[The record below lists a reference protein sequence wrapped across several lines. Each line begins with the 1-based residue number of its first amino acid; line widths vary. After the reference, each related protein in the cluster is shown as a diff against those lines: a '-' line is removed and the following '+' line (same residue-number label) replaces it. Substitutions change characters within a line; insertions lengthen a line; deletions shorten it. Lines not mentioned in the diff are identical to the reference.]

1 MRCTGASR
9 MAGKT
14 RQLTGR
20 VADRVASVAAGEK
33 GLTIEEVT
41 KKETSDGVEARSVS
55 ARIRTVEDLLAHID
69 ADMEQFEIA
78 ASEATKWEGLTA
90 DKATGKPVVT
100 ELHRVHVRLRPRQAG
115 VREAVEAMI
124 AGAATS
130 GRIGVPKCKRRRVSV
145 DRLWQILVVADTH
158 FAKYAWHRTSG
169 GGDYDIDHADSL
181 VRGAGDQ
188 LLDAGDK
195 QRPSRRTIAFLG
207 DLFHYD
213 TPDAKTTRGTQLERD
228 GRLEKMIETGSAAL
242 THLVERSAE
251 TCQTDVVVVP
261 GNHDETMTAWFRLL
275 LATHFRRDKR
285 VQIHDA
291 YTHRQYLEHAGNL
304 VGFAHGDKARNRL
317 PSLMAL
323 EMPDAWS
330 RCRYREVH
338 TGHLHKQAAKVRR
351 VIDTDGIDTVDG
363 VVVRIAPALCP
374 PDDWHSQEGY
384 IGSRQAMETWFYSS
398 GGGLAGMLVAG
409 GGRAA

>member
-1 MRCTGASR
+1 MARRTSVTAKLAASIK
-9 MAGKT
+9 AG
-14 RQLTGR
+14 
-20 VADRVASVAAGEK
+20 K

-41 KKETSDGVEARSVS
+41 KADTADGIEARSVS
-55 ARIRTVEDLLAHID
+55 ARIRTVDDLLRHIE
-69 ADMEQFEIA
+69 ADMDRFEIA
-78 ASEATKWEGLTA
+78 TSEATKWEGLTA
-90 DKATGKPVVT
+90 DKATGEPVVT
-100 ELHRVHVRLRPRQAG
+100 ELHRVHVRLRPRQGQG

-124 AGAATS
+124 AGAAKS
-130 GRIGVPKCKRRRVSV
+130 GRIGGRKAKRHKPKA
-145 DRLWQILVVADTH
+145 DGAWQILVVADTH
-158 FAKYAWHRTSG
+158 FAKYAWNKTTG
-169 GGDYDIDHADSL
+169 GDDYDIDHADRL
-181 VRGAGDQ
+181 VRGAGAQ
-188 LLDAGDK
+188 LLDAGDR
-195 QRPSRRTIAFLG
+195 QQPSRRTIAFLG

-228 GRLEKMIETGSAAL
+228 GRLEKMIDTGSAAL

-275 LATHFRRDKR
+275 LDTHFRRDGR
-285 VQIHDA
+285 VQIHKA
-291 YTHRQYLEHAGNL
+291 YTHRQYVEHAGNL

-317 PSLMAL
+317 PALMAL

-351 VIDTDGIDTVDG
+351 VIDADGIDTVDG

-384 IGSRQAMETWFYSS
+384 LGSRQAMETWFYAP